1 MICELINSVRRKK
14 NLSKVGGVV
23 LEKTLTPLIPTKIG
37 LSAKDVIYLIVFREL
52 QNGPKYIK
60 ELFDSVINE
69 SVNLKS
75 KSYIYQ
81 AVQDMDLRG
90 WISCIETRG
99 KRRIMTITTSGI
111 KKHEQFIN
119 TYLNLL
125 QRLKGAADYFAY
137 IITGSGSREQP
148 IWDEGVLKHFN
159 RLISVRHLARYL
171 FLLILNDLEHKSGT
185 VVNIYE
191 LMEKR
196 YNWQCGEG
204 YIYDLAHEMEDIS
217 NGWVE
222 GKWNSIRRHHYIYRL
237 TDIGVLMISK
247 EGEAA
252 LNYIRNLQQYTRSL
266 LRLFP
271 TRDK

>member
-1 MICELINSVRRKK
+1 MQKS
-14 NLSKVGGVV
+14 
-23 LEKTLTPLIPTKIG
+23 LTPLIPAKIG

-52 QNGPKYIK
+52 QNGPKYIR
-60 ELFDSVINE
+60 ELFDSVITE

-81 AVQDMDLRG
+81 AVQDMDSKG

-99 KRRIMTITTSGI
+99 MKRIMAITESGT
-111 KKHEQFIN
+111 KKHEDFTN

-125 QRLKGAADYFAY
+125 RHLKGAADYFAY
-137 IITGSGSREQP
+137 IITGSGRKEQP

-159 RLISVRHLARYL
+159 RLISVRHLARFL
-171 FLLILNDLEHKSGT
+171 FLSILNDPEHNSGT

-191 LMEKR
+191 LMAKR
-196 YNWQCGEG
+196 YSWQCGEG
-204 YIYDLAHEMEDIS
+204 YMYDLAHEMEDHS

-222 GKWNSIRRHHYIYRL
+222 GRWNSIRRHHYIYRL
-237 TDIGVLMISK
+237 TDLGVLMISK
-247 EGEAA
+247 EGESA
-252 LNYIRNLQQYTRSL
+252 LNYIRNLQHYTRSL

-271 TRDK
+271 NLNEK